1 MIAASIVVRLFN
13 LVISMAILGI
23 GLIIHRRVDHE
34 VRVLL
39 EPALLAGFRCS
50 SIMNSVRNIANT

>member
-34 VRVLL
+34 V
-39 EPALLAGFRCS
+39 
-50 SIMNSVRNIANT
+50 